1 MFCRIQSFGVRGKIT
16 PAKPIKKKP
25 QAAKQ
30 SPLPAKGEE
39 EPPKQE
45 VVEPSAIV
53 APEPVEEATAVPSAP
68 VNTSGSGRKRR
79 RLQLPETE
87 EANANLGL

>member
-1 MFCRIQSFGVRGKIT
+1 MFCRIQSFGVRGTIT

-25 QAAKQ
+25 IVAKL
-30 SPLPAKGEE
+30 SPLPERGEE
-39 EPPKQE
+39 EPQKQE
-45 VVEPSAIV
+45 VVEPSTIV
-53 APEPVEEATAVPSAP
+53 APVPVKEATAVPSAP
-68 VNTSGSGRKRR
+68 VNSSGSGRKRR